1 MTGVA
6 LDYAVPTG
14 RVAELI
20 TLWYFFQA
28 DMPVFSD
35 TERADHAQIRFRLSS
50 GGGHYR
56 FADGREQ
63 QAADHHVIGP
73 TSGAFQ
79 VSAAGPVLVFGAGV
93 TPAGWAALI
102 GTDASTLLDRVVD
115 AEMLFGAEAREVA
128 AALAAAAPDM
138 AAMQAIAEA
147 FVLARAASDEGVTGF
162 MRAVDEWLAGHPS
175 PAIADLVAATG
186 LSRRQVER
194 RCNALYG
201 APPKLLARKYRALRA
216 AVAMWA
222 HDEQEAEL
230 REGFYDQSHLIR
242 EVKQFTGLTPKMVAE
257 QPSLLQQLT
266 MSRRRALG
274 GRVRPIISDT

>member
-28 DMPVFSD
+28 DIPQFSD
-35 TERADHAQIRFRLSS
+35 TERADHAQLRFRLTP
-50 GGGHYR
+50 GGARYR

-63 QAADHHVIGP
+63 LAADLHVIGP
-73 TSGAFQ
+73 TSGAFH
-79 VSAAGPVLVFGAGV
+79 VEAAGPVVVFGAGV

-102 GTDASTLLDRVVD
+102 GTDASTLLDRTVD
-115 AEMLFGAEAREVA
+115 AELLFGAEIQEVA
-128 AALAAAAPDM
+128 AALAAAAPDL
-138 AAMQAIAEA
+138 AAMQAVAEA
-147 FVLARAASDEGVTGF
+147 FVLAHDARDEGVTGF
-162 MRAVDEWLAGHPS
+162 MRAVDDWLAGHPS
-175 PAIADLVAATG
+175 PSIPDLVAATG

-222 HDEQEAEL
+222 HDEHEAEL

-242 EVKQFTGLTPKMVAE
+242 EVKQFTGLTPKMFAE

-274 GRVRPIISDT
+274 GKVKPIISDT